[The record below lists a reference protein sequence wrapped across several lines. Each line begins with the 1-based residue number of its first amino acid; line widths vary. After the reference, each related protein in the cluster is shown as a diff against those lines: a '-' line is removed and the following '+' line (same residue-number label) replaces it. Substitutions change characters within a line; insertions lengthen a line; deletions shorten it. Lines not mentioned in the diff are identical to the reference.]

1 MGTSRRVL
9 HEEEKKK
16 RLAARRSVCAM
27 RTLEAGHIVE
37 EDDLDYCRPGF
48 GIAPDEADRV
58 IGKTLTRKM
67 NAGEPFRWDNLG
79 GKM

>member
-1 MGTSRRVL
+1 
-9 HEEEKKK
+9 
-16 RLAARRSVCAM
+16 M

-37 EDDLDYCRPGF
+37 EDDFDCRRPGF

-58 IGKTLTRKM
+58 IGKTLMRKM
-67 NAGEPFRWDNLG
+67 NAGEPFRWDDLG